1 MNASCRRFTRML
13 AITQRV
19 AGEGLVG
26 RELLATTRT
35 NEVFGP
41 SQLAGQ
47 IFGDI
52 QALHLYTDQHIFQQ
66 LYLFIYSFHF
76 SLFDGE
82 YGCIAYIAVAYKGN
96 HQVFTI
102 ENIELILAF
111 GIGEGRGAEPEA
123 LAHHGFA
130 AARFGPGPQ
139 PPQFRQG
146 AYDGHYYCKGA
157 RDMRHNGERR
167 PEEIQAE
174 IERTRGDMHATLSAI
189 EQRLTPGQL
198 VDQGLDYLKN
208 SGAREFTSNLGN
220 SVKNNPMPVALMGI
234 AVAWMMIQGNRKPAY
249 AYSPSEYGYGESGTA
264 AYGSTGSAGM
274 TQRAG
279 ESLSSA
285 KDRMSQSAR
294 SAKETLSSTAR
305 SATSR
310 PLRAWR
316 CAGRRRAAHPG
327 NGRGGAEHRASR
339 AADRD

>member
-1 MNASCRRFTRML
+1 
-13 AITQRV
+13 
-19 AGEGLVG
+19 
-26 RELLATTRT
+26 
-35 NEVFGP
+35 
-41 SQLAGQ
+41 
-47 IFGDI
+47 
-52 QALHLYTDQHIFQQ
+52 
-66 LYLFIYSFHF
+66 
-76 SLFDGE
+76 
-82 YGCIAYIAVAYKGN
+82 
-96 HQVFTI
+96 
-102 ENIELILAF
+102 
-111 GIGEGRGAEPEA
+111 
-123 LAHHGFA
+123 
-130 AARFGPGPQ
+130 
-139 PPQFRQG
+139 
-146 AYDGHYYCKGA
+146 
-157 RDMRHNGERR
+157 MRHNGERR

-264 AYGSTGSAGM
+264 AYGSTGSAVM

-305 SATSR
+305 SAKERMHSATQRVGEMGQGAREQMSR
-310 PLRAWR
+310 MREGYDSMVREQPLALG
-316 CAGRRRAAHPG
+316 AVGLAIGALLAAMTPRTRQEDELMG
-327 NGRGGAEHRASR
+327 EASDRLTEKAKEVGKEQLGKAQQVATAAKDAAMGEAEKQGIPAQALAGGASSQAGKAQSTPQSSPWSGASSPQSGSSTSPQSGAQVKPTGRPNVIEPARATPMSESTLAKNPGSGKPGGGR
-339 AADRD
+339 P